1 MFNLGYKKL
10 PTVVVTGPAGSGK
23 TSLCQ
28 ILSEIYKNEICYLPE
43 TATTL
48 VEHAS
53 ISIPKDDQFHLEFQ
67 KSLYAIQDIFE
78 RLIQNKAIET
88 GKKVVLLD
96 RGTVDMGAY
105 IRVPQKN
112 FFEMMATNLSAEYK
126 RYDYCIYLSPVA
138 SQDIYELAKPKNL
151 ARYESYEQMLQTAHS
166 LEGLWKGHKQ
176 FITIKNEKNFSQTAL
191 KAIDQLALIIGKSKT
206 TCV

>member
-1 MFNLGYKKL
+1 MINLGYKKL

-53 ISIPKDDQFHLEFQ
+53 ISIPKDDAFHLEFQ
-67 KSLYAIQDIFE
+67 KSLYSIQDIFE
-78 RLIQNKAIET
+78 KLIQNKAQEQ
-88 GKKVVLLD
+88 GKKIVLLD

-105 IRVPQKN
+105 IRIPQKS
-112 FFEMMATNLSAEYK
+112 FFEMMATNLKEEYK

-138 SQDIYELAKPKNL
+138 SQEVYEIAKPKNL
-151 ARYESYEQMLQTAHS
+151 ARYESYEQMLQTAKS
-166 LEGLWKGHKQ
+166 LENLWKDHKQ
-176 FITIKNEKNFSQTAL
+176 FISIKNEKNFSRTAL
-191 KAIDQLALIIGKSKT
+191 KAIDQLALIIGKQKT
-206 TCV
+206 ACV